1 MINAGSWVCTVEVDN
16 TDLEE
21 LINNG
26 TIKGFSLFS
35 YANGQTS
42 YNEVLD
48 KSDVHP
54 LFISFVKYPANQVL
68 FEVLDREA
76 YISKMEAVKM
86 SDSEKSILEKIKQLV
101 NSNEDEIKD
110 DETIVEEPVVEKECG
125 EDETIVEKAENLEDN
140 VVTTEPVTENTEIKE
155 ETETTNPNEETTDKE
170 PVVEKADE
178 VEDEVVEPEQPQEN
192 VVEKDETGVTN
203 ADLLQAI
210 MELKDAILMMA
221 TPIEEEE
228 LIEEVEVPTEP
239 ETYIIKQATQKEEV
253 VVEPKQAEPKQYF
266 DILGRKL

>member
-1 MINAGSWVCTVEVDN
+1 MIKNKSGY
-16 TDLEE
+16 E
-21 LINNG
+21 LIEYIPCDEHEIVNYENVTSAGVIFKVNNSYLIG
-26 TIKGFSLFS
+26 FNDWRMQWELPVGGIEKGES
-35 YANGQTS
+35 ARQAAIR
-42 YNEVLD
+42 E
-48 KSDVHP
+48 
-54 LFISFVKYPANQVL
+54 L
-68 FEVLDREA
+68 FEETHQKVDDVQFKGLFKKKRPTG
-76 YISKMEAVKM
+76 
-86 SDSEKSILEKIKQLV
+86 
-101 NSNEDEIKD
+101 EI
-110 DETIVEEPVVEKECG
+110 
-125 EDETIVEKAENLEDN
+125 
-140 VVTTEPVTENTEIKE
+140 
-155 ETETTNPNEETTDKE
+155 
-170 PVVEKADE
+170 
-178 VEDEVVEPEQPQEN
+178 